1 MTDPIHDRSQGD
13 RRVVYLDTF
22 NAAMDSQARQI
33 SNLETAILRLEAS
46 MHAKADSEIQAAEAR
61 GVERA
66 NHANLQTRVDTI
78 STRFWYITLAV
89 TVQILYTYLRK

>member
-1 MTDPIHDRSQGD
+1 MADVRDVTREE

-22 NAAMDSQARQI
+22 NAAMDSQTIQI
-33 SNLETAILRLEAS
+33 RNLETAILRLETV
-46 MHAKADSEIQAAEAR
+46 MRAKGEGEILAAEAR

-78 STRFWYITLAV
+78 STRFWYVVLAV
-89 TVQILYTYLRK
+89 TVQFLYVYLRK